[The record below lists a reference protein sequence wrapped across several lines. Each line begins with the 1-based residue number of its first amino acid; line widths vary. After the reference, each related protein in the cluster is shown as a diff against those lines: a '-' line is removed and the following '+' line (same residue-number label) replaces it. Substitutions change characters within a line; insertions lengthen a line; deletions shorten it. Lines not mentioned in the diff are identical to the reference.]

1 MTWVGRDDEGKIERI
16 VMLEEV
22 YSSMGE
28 NYEGMCLGCG
38 AVASQCEPDAEN
50 YTCESCGE
58 QLVTGLEM
66 LLIEGVIEFTVEE
79 EDYPD
84 LEELDA

>member
-1 MTWVGRDDEGKIERI
+1 MTWVGRDDKGKIERI

-38 AVASQCEPDAEN
+38 AVA
-50 YTCESCGE
+50 
-58 QLVTGLEM
+58 
-66 LLIEGVIEFTVEE
+66 FKF
-79 EDYPD
+79 
-84 LEELDA
+84 